1 MDMPNQISR
10 IRVIEKKLSP
20 QEQTF
25 FLQCSFFC
33 LLASVSRLVQKES
46 MV

>member
-1 MDMPNQISR
+1 MNMTNQISQ

-20 QEQTF
+20 QQLTF
-25 FLQCSFFC
+25 FLQGSSFC
-33 LLASVSRLVQKES
+33 LRTSVSRLVQKEP

>member
-1 MDMPNQISR
+1 MNMPNQISR

-20 QEQTF
+20 QELTF
-25 FLQCSFFC
+25 FLQCSSFC
-33 LLASVSRLVQKES
+33 LRASVSRLVQKES